1 MRTRHT
7 LGGVLLVLTLAASA
21 SSEPRSYVL
30 DSAKSHI
37 RFRAVSRFV
46 EADGA
51 FRHFTGEL
59 RLEPGRPETASGR
72 IVVEVASIDTA
83 SQKRDDHL
91 RSPDFFDAA
100 HHPQA
105 VFTLTTVRAEGGQPV
120 VTGDLTIRGVTRP
133 LSVPVSVTVA
143 DDSVRAAGRFVV
155 NRREFG
161 IAYQGWLNPV
171 RDEVTVSFELT
182 AVAR

>member
-1 MRTRHT
+1 
-7 LGGVLLVLTLAASA
+7 VLLAVGLPAAA
-21 SSEPRSYVL
+21 PAEPRSYAV
-30 DSAKSHI
+30 DPARSHI
-37 RFRAVSRFV
+37 RFQAVSRFV
-46 EADGA
+46 DADGA
-51 FRHFTGEL
+51 FRRFAGEL

-83 SQKRDDHL
+83 SPKRDDHL
-91 RSPDFFDAA
+91 RSPDFFDVA

-105 VFTLTTVRAEGGQPV
+105 VFALATVRAESGQTV
-120 VTGDLTIRGVTRP
+120 VTGDLTIRGATRP
-133 LSVPVSVTVA
+133 LSVPVTVTVA
-143 DDSVRAAGRFVV
+143 DDSVRVAGRFVV

>member
-1 MRTRHT
+1 MPTRFA
-7 LGGVLLVLTLAASA
+7 LGGLLLVLALATAA
-21 SSEPRSYVL
+21 AAEPRSYVL
-30 DSAKSHI
+30 DPAKSHI
-37 RFRAVSRFV
+37 RFHAVSRFV
-46 EADGA
+46 DADGA
-51 FRHFTGEL
+51 FRRFAGEL
-59 RLEPGRPETASGR
+59 RLEPGRQETASGR

-100 HHPQA
+100 RYSEA
-105 VFTLTTVRAEGGQPV
+105 VFALTAVRAEGGQTM

-133 LSVPVSVTVA
+133 LSVPVTVTVA